1 VIARR
6 CKMSVEPEDEWKGFA
21 RTSAA
26 GIKPKEQETERK
38 KEGRKE
44 GGKEGRKT
52 NKRTLNRG
60 RKERQGKGHR
70 NGKKMDTTKKMK
82 QTQEAK
88 RLFWRCFSIS
98 FAQQMAM
105 PRHQFLSP
113 GGRWFVHDS
122 HPLTVYGFDG
132 RIASYCIDS

>member
-1 VIARR
+1 MIARR

-44 GGKEGRKT
+44 GRKT

-60 RKERQGKGHR
+60 RKERPGKGHR
-70 NGKKMDTTKKMK
+70 NGKTNGHHEEDETNSGSK
-82 QTQEAK
+82 EAFLEVLLYIF
-88 RLFWRCFSIS
+88 RTADGNAEASI
-98 FAQQMAM
+98 
-105 PRHQFLSP
+105 PIP
-113 GGRWFVHDS
+113 GRRVVCS
-122 HPLTVYGFDG
+122 
-132 RIASYCIDS
+132 

>member
-1 VIARR
+1 MIARR

-70 NGKKMDTTKKMK
+70 NGKTNGHHEEDETNSGSK
-82 QTQEAK
+82 EAFLEVLLYIF
-88 RLFWRCFSIS
+88 RTADGNAEASI
-98 FAQQMAM
+98 
-105 PRHQFLSP
+105 PIP
-113 GGRWFVHDS
+113 GRRVVCS
-122 HPLTVYGFDG
+122 
-132 RIASYCIDS
+132 